1 MCGIRE
7 KVERLDE
14 RLCRF
19 QFLTGNMLKLL
30 AVTAMVIDHLCKI
43 VLQWLL
49 TDYWGEMAETGE
61 MTWERFQQ
69 IDTWIRFD
77 LQSVGAMAFPLFCFL
92 LVEGFRHTGNRKRYL
107 GTMLLFAV
115 LSEIPFDIGFFS
127 RYSIKEGTFP
137 FYLEYQNVVF
147 TLSLGLVTLECLVR
161 LQETIGSRVGKA
173 GTICFQGLSVVLI
186 AGVAEIIRC
195 DYGMEGIWIVVAFF
209 VGRKSRIG
217 QVLLF
222 LLAYMLTTGNQP
234 TVWVLLACLAI
245 LLYNGTRGV
254 RKIKYSCY
262 VFYPA
267 HIGLL
272 YLVTLA
278 LKQCL
283 KG

>member
-1 MCGIRE
+1 
-7 KVERLDE
+7 
-14 RLCRF
+14 
-19 QFLTGNMLKLL
+19 
-30 AVTAMVIDHLCKI
+30 
-43 VLQWLL
+43 
-49 TDYWGEMAETGE
+49 
-61 MTWERFQQ
+61 
-69 IDTWIRFD
+69 
-77 LQSVGAMAFPLFCFL
+77 
-92 LVEGFRHTGNRKRYL
+92 
-107 GTMLLFAV
+107 MLLFAV

-137 FYLEYQNVVF
+137 FYLEYQNVFF
-147 TLSLGLVTLECLVR
+147 TLSLGLAALECLVR
-161 LQETIGSRVGKA
+161 LQEAIGSRVGKA

-245 LLYNGTRGV
+245 LFYNGARGV

-272 YLVTLA
+272 YLITLA